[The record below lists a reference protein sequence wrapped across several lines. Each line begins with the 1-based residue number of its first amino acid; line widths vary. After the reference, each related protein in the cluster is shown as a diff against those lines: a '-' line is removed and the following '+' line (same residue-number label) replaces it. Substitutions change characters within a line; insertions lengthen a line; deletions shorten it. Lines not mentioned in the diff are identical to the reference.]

1 MTIAILGES
10 GAGKTTLVNNFVK
23 SQKQYNKIVEYTT
36 RPKRDSEVEG
46 SDHKFI
52 TIEQFKDLIAK
63 NFFADYIQYR
73 EWFYG
78 ISKQDLDCGN
88 SIAVF
93 NPTTLRR
100 LKSLKYD
107 IVSVYLNVDRRSRL
121 INILNRGDEI
131 EEAYRR
137 NITEVGQFD
146 GIEKETDYVIQNY
159 QYCLSQ
165 DETLQ
170 KLQQIVVTEA
180 QKRFERY
187 KQVTTKL
194 QEFFEGEKF

>member
-1 MTIAILGES
+1 M
-10 GAGKTTLVNNFVK
+10 
-23 SQKQYNKIVEYTT
+23 
-36 RPKRDSEVEG
+36 
-46 SDHKFI
+46 DHKFV
-52 TIEQFKDLIAK
+52 TVEQFKNLVAK

-78 ISKQDLDCGN
+78 ISKQDLDCDN

-137 NITEVGQFD
+137 NITEVEQFD
-146 GIEKETDYVIQNY
+146 GIEKEADYVIQNF
-159 QYCLSQ
+159 QYCLSP

-170 KLQQIVVTEA
+170 KLQQIVIEET

-187 KQVTTKL
+187 KQVMTKL
-194 QEFFEGEKF
+194 QEFF